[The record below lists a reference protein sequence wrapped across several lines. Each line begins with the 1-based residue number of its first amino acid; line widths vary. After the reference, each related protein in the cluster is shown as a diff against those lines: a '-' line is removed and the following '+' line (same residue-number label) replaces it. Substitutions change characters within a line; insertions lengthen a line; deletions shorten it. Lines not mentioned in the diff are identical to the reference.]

1 MQRHRLVSIGI
12 AVLAVI
18 QGLFGVLR
26 GFDYLRMGGEVAARG
41 IILRPL
47 LGAIEYGRGV
57 LIILIALLS
66 FIFAAGIL
74 LGKSSVWWC
83 GLVAAV
89 LNVML
94 VLGILTEGEHIAEL
108 MLWLLVPVLVIWFL
122 FSPFG
127 WQLGHGSETTSS

>member
-1 MQRHRLVSIGI
+1 MQKHRLVSIGI

-47 LGAIEYGRGV
+47 LGAVAYGRGV

>member
-1 MQRHRLVSIGI
+1 MQKHRLVSIGI

-41 IILRPL
+41 IFLRPL
-47 LGAIEYGRGV
+47 LGVVEYGRGV

-89 LNVML
+89 LNIML
-94 VLGILTEGEHIAEL
+94 VLGILSQGEHVAEL